1 MSISE
6 QDLLAETAWRQIGS
20 RLQDME
26 TLVLAADVPA
36 SPRDRAEGWRYLLR
50 FVAASIR
57 ATIVAGDPDYPEF
70 GRLIERGLAWGL
82 DNPDCNYSMTR
93 VRGDAAYRVA
103 GHAGTARHFEYQVN
117 TGHFGDGNVGGWE
130 TVSSVHKRELE
141 VDADGNF
148 ELLLSAEPQ
157 PGNWMPLNENASFL
171 FLRQYFS
178 AWDSES
184 PARVFVERVGAH
196 YPEPE
201 LTPARLAPRIEE
213 LLDWLSKGLRGW
225 ESMSRLILATEANA
239 VTLTEPMEGNAGL
252 RGQAYGLGHFQCE
265 PDQAVIIEFRP
276 PDSCMWGVQLCG
288 WFWDSLDFATRQSS
302 LNDSQAVLDPDG
314 VFRGVIAHQ
323 DPGVPNWLDPVGRGE
338 GSLGV
343 RYLFPDQ
350 VPQPSFRVVPA
361 DRVRGELPAETPY
374 VDAAERGR
382 ILERRR
388 RSVQLRYGY

>member
-1 MSISE
+1 
-6 QDLLAETAWRQIGS
+6 
-20 RLQDME
+20 
-26 TLVLAADVPA
+26 
-36 SPRDRAEGWRYLLR
+36 
-50 FVAASIR
+50 
-57 ATIVAGDPDYPEF
+57 
-70 GRLIERGLAWGL
+70 
-82 DNPDCNYSMTR
+82 
-93 VRGDAAYRVA
+93 
-103 GHAGTARHFEYQVN
+103 
-117 TGHFGDGNVGGWE
+117 
-130 TVSSVHKRELE
+130 
-141 VDADGNF
+141 
-148 ELLLSAEPQ
+148 
-157 PGNWMPLNENASFL
+157 MPLNENASFL

-184 PARVFVERVGAH
+184 PARGFVERVGAH

>member
-1 MSISE
+1 MVISE
-6 QDLLAETAWRQIGS
+6 EDLLGAGAWRQVQTQ
-20 RLQDME
+20 LAAME
-26 TLVLAADVPA
+26 TLVLEADVPA

-70 GRLIERGLAWGL
+70 GRVIERGLAWGL

-93 VRGDAAYRVA
+93 VRGDAVYRVA

-130 TVSSVHKRELE
+130 TVSSLHSEELE
-141 VDADGNF
+141 VDSAGNF
-148 ELLLSAEPQ
+148 ELILSADKQ
-157 PGNWMPLNENASFL
+157 PGNWLSLNEQASFL

-178 AWDSES
+178 SWEDET
-184 PARVFVERVGAH
+184 PARVFVERVGAA

-213 LLDWLSKGLRGW
+213 LIEWLSKGLRGW
-225 ESMSRLILATEANA
+225 EAMSRLILATEANA

-252 RGQAYGLGHFQCE
+252 RGQAYGLGHFHCE
-265 PDQAVIIEFRP
+265 RDQAVILEFRP
-276 PDSCMWGVQLCG
+276 PASRMWGVQLCG

-302 LNDSQAVLDPDG
+302 LNDSQATLDLDG
-314 VFRGVIAHQ
+314 VFRGVIAHE
-323 DPGVPNWLDPVGRGE
+323 DPGVPNWLDPVGRTD
-338 GSLGV
+338 GSIGL

-350 VPQPSFRVVPA
+350 VPQPSFRVVPVS
-361 DRVRGELPAETPY
+361 RLREELPANTPE
-374 VDAAERGR
+374 VDVLQRQR
-382 ILERRR
+382 LLERRR

>member
-1 MSISE
+1 MPISE
-6 QDLLAETAWRQIGS
+6 RDLLAEGAWRQIGAQ
-20 RLQDME
+20 LAEME
-26 TLVLAADVPA
+26 SLVLAADVPA

-93 VRGDAAYRVA
+93 IRGDATYRVA
-103 GHAGTARHFEYQVN
+103 GHAGSARHFEYQVN

-130 TVSSVHKRELE
+130 TVSSLHRRELQ
-141 VDADGNF
+141 VDAAGNF
-148 ELLLSAEPQ
+148 EILLSAQEH
-157 PGNWMPLNENASFL
+157 PGNWMTLNEQASFL

-178 AWDSES
+178 SWETEA
-184 PARVFVERVGAH
+184 PARVFVERVGAT

-213 LLDWLSKGLRGW
+213 LIDWLSKGLRGW
-225 ESMSRLILATEANA
+225 EAMSRLILATEANA

-252 RGQAYGLGHFQCE
+252 RGQAYGLGHFHCE

-276 PDSCMWGVQLCG
+276 PEACMWGVQLCG

-302 LNDSQAVLDPDG
+302 LNDSQAVLDEDG

-323 DPGVPNWLDPVGRGE
+323 DPGVANWLDPVGRSE

-343 RYLFPDQ
+343 RYLFPDH
-350 VPQPSFRVVPA
+350 VPQPSFRVISA
-361 DRVRGELPAETPY
+361 DRIRAELPETTPR
-374 VDAAERGR
+374 VDASERR
-382 ILERRR
+382 QILERRR
-388 RSVQLRYGY
+388 RAVQLRYGY